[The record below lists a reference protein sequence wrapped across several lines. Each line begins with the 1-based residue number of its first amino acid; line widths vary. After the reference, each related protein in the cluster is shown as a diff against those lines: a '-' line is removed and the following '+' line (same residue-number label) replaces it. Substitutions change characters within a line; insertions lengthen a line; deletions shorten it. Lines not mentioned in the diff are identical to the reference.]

1 MFNIGLLALVKMTE
15 KDKDYNVSQTEP
27 VDTANSSV
35 QKILQ
40 TKAIIASEACR
51 SSNAEHKTGATITSS
66 LTV

>member
-35 QKILQ
+35 QKIKKQVVDDCKSDCL
-40 TKAIIASEACR
+40 KEIDF
-51 SSNAEHKTGATITSS
+51 
-66 LTV
+66 